1 MPTSEDEDIEWEV
14 EAESPAGAG
23 PSIVAPHDERARAIL
38 AGFKINWMNMSDA
51 GTGEVLWR
59 DDGWGDL
66 MTQRDIHIPKS
77 ILKCRAV
84 SREFQFS
91 SVEMLQTLRLEQ
103 RIFFNGSCLEGAHR
117 TRASP
122 CTLHPHPSISDP
134 APCARRVALQLRVR
148 HPPIDQHVAAD
159 DRGRRRVQDDPRI
172 TPQVSPRAP
181 SHAPTHAHARTPALM
196 PTRRCGRVRSRTHP
210 RPPPPRA

>member
-14 EAESPAGAG
+14 EAESPAGVG

-91 SVEMLQTLRLEQ
+91 SIEMLQTLRLEQ
-103 RIFFNGSCLEGAHR
+103 RIFFNGSCLEGAH
-117 TRASP
+117 
-122 CTLHPHPSISDP
+122 
-134 APCARRVALQLRVR
+134 
-148 HPPIDQHVAAD
+148 
-159 DRGRRRVQDDPRI
+159 
-172 TPQVSPRAP
+172 PRAP
-181 SHAPTHAHARTPALM
+181 HPAPHPFPSPTHSVRAQSGTSILGSSSPSR
-196 PTRRCGRVRSRTHP
+196 PTRGSRRSRPPTSP
-210 RPPPPRA
+210 R